1 MRGRGVALG
10 LGLLLVSA
18 LATAQSPDGGSA
30 GVTGSGPT
38 PVAQVARPLVPAVLV
53 LALLVLGLR
62 RFPGRVGQALR
73 ASRRLAA
80 DDPAATADLPDL
92 RPVPASPGVPVT
104 PVSPVPPSAG
114 ARSGQPSALRTQ
126 GVNART
132 ASRHGE
138 GGPSGQ
144 QAEVTVTAVTLSLD
158 CDVRGRLQVELDAL
172 VGATA
177 QAGLGAVCTG
187 LQGLLARNLGA
198 VSAARV
204 DHAVCEA
211 LADAR
216 PRFEAWVQSAPGA
229 NGGGDPGALVAADEG
244 HGQVVVTVVV
254 ARRQGPGRVD
264 PPRDLRALRG
274 VLEAV
279 LVGAGRGAVLA
290 LEVVVTPE
298 EARWALT
305 EAARGQ
311 RFVGLTSMR
320 AGRPP
325 R

>member
-1 MRGRGVALG
+1 MGGRGVALG
-10 LGLLLVSA
+10 LGLVLVSA
-18 LATAQSPDGGSA
+18 LATAQTPGGASPGVT
-30 GVTGSGPT
+30 GVTGSGPS

-80 DDPAATADLPDL
+80 DDPAATADLPEIL
-92 RPVPASPGVPVT
+92 PAPVGLVPPGD
-104 PVSPVPPSAG
+104 PVPPAAG
-114 ARSGQPSALRTQ
+114 ARVGLPSALSTQ

-158 CDVRGRLQVELDAL
+158 SDVRGRLQVELDAL
-172 VGATA
+172 VGTPA

-216 PRFEAWVQSAPGA
+216 PRFEAWVQAAPGA
-229 NGGGDPGALVAADEG
+229 QKGGDPGAVVAADEG